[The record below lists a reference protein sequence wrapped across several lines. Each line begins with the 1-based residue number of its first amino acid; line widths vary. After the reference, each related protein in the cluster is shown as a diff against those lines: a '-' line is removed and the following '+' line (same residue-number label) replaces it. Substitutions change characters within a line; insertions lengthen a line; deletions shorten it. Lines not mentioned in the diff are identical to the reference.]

1 MPTKESISAPKIS
14 GNVLLKR
21 RAWEANFVGGNSDFK
36 NLETLSLHILSN
48 TSFEDCGKVVLSSD
62 FFNLVLKVFLCQKS
76 YILTY
81 LQLPIIFEIS
91 FVKAVCV
98 DGLLAPHPIYHPI
111 PFTHFQPPWC
121 YIRLRRCYFT
131 KSRSWSRMERVVAN
145 EREWEREWAGWR
157 K

>member
-1 MPTKESISAPKIS
+1 M
-14 GNVLLKR
+14 
-21 RAWEANFVGGNSDFK
+21 GGNSDFK

-48 TSFEDCGKVVLSSD
+48 TSFEDCGKVGLSSD

-121 YIRLRRCYFT
+121 YIRLRRCYCFHFLST
-131 KSRSWSRMERVVAN
+131 LCVIFLIFCQRCVLFFSLSVNAVC
-145 EREWEREWAGWR
+145 
-157 K
+157 